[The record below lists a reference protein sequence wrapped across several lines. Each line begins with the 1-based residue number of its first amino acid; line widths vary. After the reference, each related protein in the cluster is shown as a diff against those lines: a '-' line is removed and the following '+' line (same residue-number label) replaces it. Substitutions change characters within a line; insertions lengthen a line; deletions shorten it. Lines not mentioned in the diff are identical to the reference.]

1 MRPYSE
7 WHVLPHGDL
16 EQLADNLFTVV
27 GKLKMPFGETMR
39 RMTIVRLNSGGL
51 LIYSAIAL
59 DERRMHRLEV
69 LGAPRFLI
77 VPSGIHRLDVRPWK
91 DRYPQL
97 CVVAPEGARAKVAEV
112 VSVDCTDVDLNDPC
126 VHLEVVNG
134 TDRQELAMLVESAGG
149 KTLVLNDLIFN
160 LPDVKGLAGFGLR
173 ALGFGPGHPCMP
185 RLVKKKLVRDEAAV
199 RAQLRAWAQI
209 PGLERLLVA
218 HGGPTATARQTLMDI
233 SNAA

>member
-1 MRPYSE
+1 MKPYTE

-27 GKLKMPFGETMR
+27 GKLKMPLGETMR
-39 RMTIVRLNSGGL
+39 RMTVVRLKNEGL

-59 DERRMHRLEV
+59 DAQRMQRLEA
-69 LGAPRFLI
+69 LGTPRFLI

-91 DRYPQL
+91 NRYPL
-97 CVVAPEGARAKVAEV
+97 LRVVAPEGALQKVAEV
-112 VSVDCTDVDLNDPC
+112 VSVDCTDVDFDDPR

-134 TDRQELAMLVESAGG
+134 TDRQELAMLVESVSG

-160 LPDVKGLAGFGLR
+160 LPEIKGLAGFGLR

-185 RLVKKKLVRDEAAV
+185 KLVKKKLVRDEAAV

-218 HGGPTATARQTLMDI
+218 HGAPIATARQTLLEVA
-233 SNAA
+233 NAA